1 MSSLAS
7 PGAYLNGKRS
17 AYFLD
22 GDCTPSDISKCDI
35 LIASEGET
43 LKRRYKLVRI
53 SPTSVLLEDTES
65 KRQQSV
71 PLTPEAPVI

>member
-1 MSSLAS
+1 MLSLKYYGISTVRNDGRKA
-7 PGAYLNGKRS
+7 

-22 GDCTPSDISKCDI
+22 GEDI

-43 LKRRYKLVRI
+43 LKRRYKLLRI
-53 SPTSVLLEDTES
+53 SASSVLLEDTES

-71 PLTPEAPVI
+71 PLTPEAPAS